1 MKIAPVVM
9 EDYFQ
14 PGFKT
19 KPGVHIGSQT
29 HPLFHGIPKEQAYEG
44 YYLGAA
50 GKGDVAIVRNLEQ
63 TYIDYWKKLIGNH
76 HIINLTH
83 TDPGE
88 YLTQSILDDPKV
100 IEDIKHHMDPQ
111 SRLYVFSPT
120 RLELKLAKKL
130 GIPLH
135 GSPKIDETYGT
146 KSGTRLLAKEYG
158 IPMAPGFICK
168 SARDVEK
175 AFNEL
180 KKYFREIV
188 IKYDYSLAGY
198 FSKRVKT
205 SNKIK
210 TKELLDAII
219 GREFRE
225 GKDIVVVEGWLKS
238 KATPCAHIEI
248 LEGQNPIICAAWQ
261 QIVDKDGV
269 TRIGAGPLIL
279 SEKAME
285 SFLSVVN
292 KLAWALKEKGAIG
305 SFGPDFLITDDNK
318 TAFPPDTAV
327 LIELNARIPATAYPL
342 EIVRQVRGK
351 IGTGFWAL
359 HMELASPFSFKEIAK
374 KLTREGILIQR
385 KGQDAKGVVPF
396 NVGLLPWKIIDLVAM
411 ADTWDETQ
419 AIMRKAQLAL
429 NTQTT

>member
-1 MKIAPVVM
+1 MKADPILM
-9 EDYFQ
+9 EDYFN

-19 KPGVHIGSQT
+19 KPGVRIGSQT
-29 HPLFHGIPKEQAYEG
+29 HPLFHGNAKEQAYEG

-50 GKGDVAIVRNLEQ
+50 GKGDVAIVRNFEQ
-63 TYIDYWKKLIGNH
+63 TYIDYWKNLIGDH

-88 YLTQSILDDPKV
+88 YLTQSILDDPKA

-135 GSPKIDETYGT
+135 GNPEIDDKYGT
-146 KSGTRLLAKEYG
+146 KSGTRRLAKEYG

-180 KKYFREIV
+180 KKCFSGIV
-188 IKYDYSLAGY
+188 IKYDYSLGGY

-210 TKELLDAII
+210 TKELLDEII
-219 GREFRE
+219 GRKFRE
-225 GKDIVVVEGWLKS
+225 DKDTVVVEGWLKS

-248 LEGQNPIICAAWQ
+248 LEGQDPVICTGWQ
-261 QIVDKDGV
+261 QIVDVDGIS
-269 TRIGAGPLIL
+269 RIGAGPLMI
-279 SEKAME
+279 SDQAMRT
-285 SFLSVVN
+285 FLLSV
-292 KLAWALKEKGAIG
+292 KRLAQVLKDKGAYG
-305 SFGPDFLITDDNK
+305 SFGPDFLITADDE
-318 TAFPPDTAV
+318 TQMLPDTAV
-327 LIELNARIPATAYPL
+327 LIELNGRIPMTAIAF
-342 EIVRQVRGK
+342 EIIKNVRGK
-351 IGTGFWAL
+351 IGSGFWAQHL
-359 HMELASPFSFKEIAK
+359 MLKSSLTFKELAE
-374 KLTREGILIQR
+374 KLSKQGILIQKKDKR
-385 KGQDAKGVVPF
+385 ARGVVPF
-396 NVGLLPWKIIDLVAM
+396 NVGLLPWKMLDLVAM
-411 ADTWDETQ
+411 ADTWDET
-419 AIMRKAQLAL
+419 ITVMRKAQRVLRASGG
-429 NTQTT
+429 